1 MHCDLPRLETAGV
14 LLSIAEKI
22 GLNMNTIRA
31 LAQYASLLSLAV
43 LVAAC
48 GGGGGGASVS
58 SGNQGGG
65 GSTPGGT
72 PASYSVAGV
81 INGLTASG
89 LELTLSSGSTNITR
103 TPASSDSSF
112 DFSAQLQ
119 SGAAFT
125 ISVTQQPVGQICS
138 LDSASGT
145 ISTADVSL
153 VLTCSDT
160 PLTVSGSVRGLTQ
173 GQLTLNLN
181 NGAESILVNGGDTSF
196 AFNQSVAFGS
206 DFMIAIEI
214 PLAFADQPK
223 AICDLDT
230 DSGVAGTVD
239 VSTLNLVCR
248 GLGVITDLSM
258 VGDQGLLAVDTDV
271 NGSGQAVVAALN
283 VNGGASN
290 YLTIGELGGAW
301 SSSSIAGNTEDL
313 STIPLGYNASVF
325 IDNSGNDSLVY
336 FDYSDAGGG
345 DWNAQLSEKISGG
358 AVKALVSNNV
368 TQKVS
373 KIASTSAVING
384 DRINIVAID
393 NNDTNTPVCVY
404 IQKADGSTAEEF
416 CILATSDMKI
426 GAGEVNSISLAV
438 QVNEDGLIG
447 RGLVVWG
454 QDAIIDS
461 YNVSRVHAARFDL
474 DGNNLV
480 VGVIAGGN
488 TASAEY
494 FFKNP
499 AVVALSNEANDE
511 FALSYQRD
519 SLPPALLSVDSTLTI
534 SEIAAVTDGWDAR
547 LAPELVALEN
557 GDLVWTYLGE
567 DYISFGSILNGSAV
581 TIWRVRFDS
590 NQVHNFSIDVNEARL
605 IVSEAGS
612 LISHQSAG
620 SDPEDN
626 VLIAFR
632 ESVRSAA
639 GALGSPYGIGL
650 EKERVR
656 LFVLPLEGDYFSL
669 TSVEGLVTEAVY
681 DDDPNVGGDTRM
693 PLDFSKDDAVL
704 DVSVSSSGEAVL
716 AWSLWKDGVSK
727 NKALQAVRL

>member
-1 MHCDLPRLETAGV
+1 
-14 LLSIAEKI
+14 
-22 GLNMNTIRA
+22 
-31 LAQYASLLSLAV
+31 
-43 LVAAC
+43 
-48 GGGGGGASVS
+48 
-58 SGNQGGG
+58 
-65 GSTPGGT
+65 
-72 PASYSVAGV
+72 
-81 INGLTASG
+81 
-89 LELTLSSGSTNITR
+89 
-103 TPASSDSSF
+103 
-112 DFSAQLQ
+112 
-119 SGAAFT
+119 
-125 ISVTQQPVGQICS
+125 
-138 LDSASGT
+138 
-145 ISTADVSL
+145 
-153 VLTCSDT
+153 
-160 PLTVSGSVRGLTQ
+160 
-173 GQLTLNLN
+173 
-181 NGAESILVNGGDTSF
+181 
-196 AFNQSVAFGS
+196 
-206 DFMIAIEI
+206 
-214 PLAFADQPK
+214 
-223 AICDLDT
+223 
-230 DSGVAGTVD
+230 
-239 VSTLNLVCR
+239 
-248 GLGVITDLSM
+248 
-258 VGDQGLLAVDTDV
+258 
-271 NGSGQAVVAALN
+271 
-283 VNGGASN
+283 
-290 YLTIGELGGAW
+290 
-301 SSSSIAGNTEDL
+301 
-313 STIPLGYNASVF
+313 
-325 IDNSGNDSLVY
+325 
-336 FDYSDAGGG
+336 
-345 DWNAQLSEKISGG
+345 
-358 AVKALVSNNV
+358 
-368 TQKVS
+368 
-373 KIASTSAVING
+373 ASTSAVING